1 MSLSKGTAQ
10 AIVPRRTDATLTV
23 SLSTDKIDGGS
34 AGSTPP
40 DRSLTAKP
48 SSEAVHDLVA
58 KGNVSRSNSMQ
69 DIQHVQHELKSAG
82 ELVFATD
89 ASNSPTLKGGNFLK
103 LVEWMLASASPEERA
118 LQNFVLAY
126 RQWKPPAE
134 LWRIVMD
141 KYVSLVLPHVA
152 RSLDGVRFDA
162 QKTADKSDFHR
173 KRYAANPVC
182 FLTQMQGSAR
192 SCWCGS
198 ISASTEISFH
208 GRGAGVCSTSCSPSS
223 PDSLYPG
230 NSSSRIAS
238 RSPSCGYDC

>member
-10 AIVPRRTDATLTV
+10 AIVPRRTDGPLTV
-23 SLSTDKIDGGS
+23 SLSTDKVDGGS

-40 DRSLTAKP
+40 ERSLTAKP
-48 SSEAVHDLVA
+48 SSEAVHDLVT

-89 ASNSPTLKGGNFLK
+89 AGSSPTLKGGNFLK

-141 KYVSLVLPHVA
+141 KYVSRVMPHVA
-152 RSLDGVRFDA
+152 RAHSMVSGLML
-162 QKTADKSDFHR
+162 
-173 KRYAANPVC
+173 KRRPTNRI
-182 FLTQMQGSAR
+182 F
-192 SCWCGS
+192 
-198 ISASTEISFH
+198 IASGTWQ
-208 GRGAGVCSTSCSPSS
+208 TYSPSS
-223 PDSLYPG
+223 RNGKDRHVRAGVGRPVPR
-230 NSSSRIAS
+230 SRFLFTEGAWAS
-238 RSPSCGYDC
+238 V